1 MTKLH
6 AVDVSVVNRA
16 LRASVWPRL
25 RSEGFESRTARAAWR
40 YWDGGVE
47 VVDVQSIGP
56 EWDAV
61 GCTSYSFGGQVGSW
75 PAYFVNE
82 GTPPIGKDGRP
93 RPRYWNC
100 PLNFTLT
107 KTISQPWFQAF
118 AHAPSPSMT
127 DPARKHREGLRA
139 VLRADVHERPDIWY
153 VLEDGSNLDEVVAD
167 LLQVVLSALPDLAS
181 LRDPCLTSARLKSGE
196 FTNPESLHGSELIE
210 AADAACVGAS

>member
-1 MTKLH
+1 MSAH
-6 AVDVSVVNRA
+6 VNRA

-61 GCTSYSFGGQVGSW
+61 GCTSYSFGAQVGSW
-75 PAYFVNE
+75 PAYFADE

-100 PLNFTLT
+100 PLNFTAH

-118 AHAPSPSMT
+118 AHEPSPSMT
-127 DPARKHREGLRA
+127 DAARKHREGLRA

-167 LLQVVLSALPDLAS
+167 LLQVVLSTLPDLAS

-196 FTNPESLHGSELIE
+196 FTNPESPHGSELIE
-210 AADAACVGAS
+210 AADTACAGES

>member
-1 MTKLH
+1 MTGLH
-6 AVDVSVVNRA
+6 AVDVRDVNRA
-16 LRASVWPRL
+16 LRATLWPRL
-25 RSEGFESRTARAAWR
+25 RAEGFESRTARAAWR

-61 GCTSYSFGGQVGSW
+61 GCTSYSFGAQVGSW
-75 PAYFVNE
+75 PDYFADE

-100 PLNFTLT
+100 PLNFTLS

-118 AHAPSPSMT
+118 AREPSPSMT
-127 DPARKHREGLRA
+127 DAARKHREGLRA

-167 LLQVVLSALPDLAS
+167 LLQVVLSTLPDLAS
-181 LRDPCLTSARLKSGE
+181 LRDPCLTSARYEEWGVHQ
-196 FTNPESLHGSELIE
+196 PGV
-210 AADAACVGAS
+210 AARQRAHRGGRCGMRR

>member
-1 MTKLH
+1 M
-6 AVDVSVVNRA
+6 DVSVVNRHFA
-16 LRASVWPRL
+16 LALATV
-25 RSEGFESRTARAAWR
+25 RSGGFESRTARAAWR

-56 EWDAV
+56 DWDAV
-61 GCTSYSFGGQVGSW
+61 GCTSYSFGAEVGSW

-100 PLNFTLT
+100 PLKFTLN

-127 DPARKHREGLRA
+127 DAARKHREGLRA
-139 VLRADVHERPDIWY
+139 VWRRCPRAAGHLVRPRGW
-153 VLEDGSNLDEVVAD
+153 SNLDEVVAD
-167 LLQVVLSALPDLAS
+167 LLQVVLSTLPDLAS
-181 LRDPCLTSARLKSGE
+181 LRDPCVASARLKSGE
-196 FTNPESLHGSELIE
+196 FTNPESPHGSELIE
-210 AADAACVGAS
+210 AADTACAGGSG